1 MNDMTAVIQPKSD
14 QLNADSLQAGPI
26 TIKIDRPPT
35 IKPGTEQP
43 ITVHYENDDGK
54 PWRPCKSMAR
64 VLVAGWGPDAS
75 KYVGK
80 SLTLFRD
87 GDVTWGGLKVGGIRV
102 SHMSDL
108 DGALTL
114 ALTATRGNK
123 KAYKVMPLRTPAPA
137 TEKPVTTAPFDFA
150 LFEAIVSDELET
162 ATDASALTSWWNIQK
177 PERMRAGA
185 EDKDRAIKIA
195 ERVTA
200 KINSLTE

>member
-14 QLNADSLQAGPI
+14 QLNSDSLQTGPI
-26 TIKIDRPPT
+26 TIKVSAVKIT
-35 IKPGTEQP
+35 PGEQP
-43 ITVHYENDDGK
+43 VTVAYEGDDGK

-87 GDVTWGGLKVGGIRV
+87 PAVTWGGLAVGGIRI

-123 KAYKVMPLRTPAPA
+123 KAFKVLPLKPAP
-137 TEKPVTTAPFDFA
+137 VTKTPDPFDFA
-150 LFEAIVSDELET
+150 LFESRVATEL
-162 ATDASALTSWWNIQK
+162 AASTDAADLTEWWTAQK
-177 PERMRAGA
+177 PDRMRAGTM
-185 EDKDRAIKIA
+185 DKDRAIKVAESVQAKIA
-195 ERVTA
+195 ELGA
-200 KINSLTE
+200 